1 MINAYGRA
9 GAVYEAFN
17 CVDEMMTNKIKPTT
31 DTLNNILCACIGDS
45 NNGFKYA
52 LSAWQLCLKHK
63 ITPDLYSYNLL
74 LRATRDC
81 NINTEKMLPKPKNK
95 AHKPLKLKNKEENL
109 FPINSDE
116 YKIFKHS
123 ENEMITANTQ
133 PNVNKSLESSKNV
146 NLEKAEKTE
155 LIELKKEDVHVI
167 DELKVVGKSLEGQIK
182 NLKWWQEI
190 KPNIDKVELVKDL
203 SKWAFFLLIS
213 SIRFFC
219 LVFFF

>member
-123 ENEMITANTQ
+123 EAEMIAAKTQ
-133 PNVNKSLESSKNV
+133 PNVNKSLESSQNV
-146 NLEKAEKTE
+146 NL
-155 LIELKKEDVHVI
+155 
-167 DELKVVGKSLEGQIK
+167 
-182 NLKWWQEI
+182 
-190 KPNIDKVELVKDL
+190 
-203 SKWAFFLLIS
+203 
-213 SIRFFC
+213 
-219 LVFFF
+219 